1 MRKGDNAAPRRNRR
15 ETGGPVIL
23 FFKTYNIFLNIG
35 IRENQITIGC
45 SSNVKRCCKRPT
57 AHFSSFYLLIDGNE
71 KFRSIAGR
79 YFPLGFDQ
87 VCAAVKR
94 AILSLFSICVY
105 LLKRRMF
112 VCAAAG
118 RRRRSITFYAPG
130 QAGAYA
136 HSIHHPIES
145 RPLPLL
151 PSQTKQKCSQN
162 RHYSSSR

>member
-1 MRKGDNAAPRRNRR
+1 MQQQRQEMLQ
-15 ETGGPVIL
+15 ETDCTFPL
-23 FFKTYNIFLNIG
+23 IFI
-35 IRENQITIGC
+35 
-45 SSNVKRCCKRPT
+45 
-57 AHFSSFYLLIDGNE
+57 LIDGNE

-151 PSQTKQKCSQN
+151 PSQTKQKCSQI